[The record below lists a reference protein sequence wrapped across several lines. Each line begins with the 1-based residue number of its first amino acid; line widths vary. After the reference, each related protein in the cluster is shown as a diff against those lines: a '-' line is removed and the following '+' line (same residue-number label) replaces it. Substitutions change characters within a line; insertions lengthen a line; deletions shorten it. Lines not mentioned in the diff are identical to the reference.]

1 MDEITM
7 SNGEIVSM
15 LLVMA
20 FVFVIAY
27 SIGFN
32 SGKAEGFKH
41 GFATAKARYLNRFK
55 GAE

>member
-15 LLVMA
+15 LFIMA
-20 FVFVIAY
+20 LTFIVAY

>member
-15 LLVMA
+15 LFIIALTFIV
-20 FVFVIAY
+20 AY